1 MVYKFKIIYG
11 GTLES
16 TIHSLQQYINADV
29 DVEVIFILT
38 ESITNNNYDDLNNN
52 N

>member
-16 TIHSLQQYINADV
+16 TIFSLEQYIDANV
-29 DVEVIFILT
+29 DVANILT
-38 ESITNNNYDDLNNN
+38 DSIINNNYDDLNNIQ
-52 N
+52 